1 VNDQQLNEAIGKVQF
16 QEISGA
22 DGSPL
27 LTGIEV
33 TFVKPSE

>member
-1 VNDQQLNEAIGKVQF
+1 VKEVVDRLDGKAVQF